1 MSPLAGVPIL
11 FLSFPGVLP
20 LRGATAGLLY
30 AAPYGA
36 QKFRSLTRAI
46 CPLNSDF
53 VLCFSLCPRVRAYRL
68 TRITAFQC
76 PLSAAAL

>member
-30 AAPYGA
+30 VAPHRGSKIPLA
-36 QKFRSLTRAI
+36 NASHLPDKLRFRVHVSNYA
-46 CPLNSDF
+46 P
-53 VLCFSLCPRVRAYRL
+53 AY
-68 TRITAFQC
+68 IFFI
-76 PLSAAAL
+76 

>member
-30 AAPYGA
+30 VAPWPGLKNSARKREPAARQTPIY
-36 QKFRSLTRAI
+36 QPKSLTERFFIANQI
-46 CPLNSDF
+46 KMG
-53 VLCFSLCPRVRAYRL
+53 
-68 TRITAFQC
+68 
-76 PLSAAAL
+76 

>member
-30 AAPYGA
+30 AAPPGLKIPLA
-36 QKFRSLTRAI
+36 HASHLPDKLRFINRSI
-46 CPLNSDF
+46 
-53 VLCFSLCPRVRAYRL
+53 
-68 TRITAFQC
+68 
-76 PLSAAAL
+76 